1 MANIT
6 FNRGQGG
13 LGRPLTGFDHVSG
26 LVFFHGTYPSGFDAS
41 NKIRK
46 VLSLEEAEGYGILNN
61 HSDETAAS
69 GGNFAFT
76 NAGDV
81 GQIIELQIDEGEGA
95 FTIATATSETGETT
109 STLAT
114 KLRASMNDTSVYS
127 HGYSAAGAGVNVLI
141 TPPAGLGDSIN
152 GGSKLTLKETPAGSA
167 AATITQF
174 SSGADGFHDVIYYQV
189 SEFFRLNPKGVLY
202 VGIFPDSSITPS
214 RLSDMQS
221 FANGEIRQ
229 IGVFNQKSTFA
240 SSDVTGLQTVCDTL
254 AGLNTPLSVILAPDM
269 TGLTLSSQPNLTTLD
284 SENVSVLIS
293 GDGLTTSTT
302 GFGASRKVFYK
313 KAFTVAA
320 LGAALGTLSKAKVHE
335 NIGWIGQFNIS
346 DGDSLDQ
353 VEFLPSTGWSSASA
367 SLKTQLSNYGYLF
380 LTKET
385 DLAGTFFN
393 NDKTATASTSDYAR
407 IRNVRTIDKAIRGVR
422 AKLLPL
428 VNSPLYVNSD
438 GTLTEDTI
446 AIFENEGNKIVGG
459 VYNTSTASGSMVI
472 AGEISAGETVIDPT
486 QDVLATG
493 EVVVTINL
501 IPVGSAETI
510 TVNIGFVAS
519 FN

>member
-26 LVFFHGTYPSGFDAS
+26 LVFYSSSYPSGFSSS

-46 VLSLEEAEGYGILNN
+46 VLSVEEAEGYGIVNT
-61 HSDETAAS
+61 HTDETAAS
-69 GGNFAFT
+69 GGNFAFS
-76 NAGDV
+76 NAGAAGDV
-81 GQIIELQIDEGEGA
+81 VILKVDEGEGA
-95 FTIATATSETGETT
+95 YELGRCTVETGETT
-109 STLAT
+109 STIAT
-114 KLRASMNDTSVYS
+114 KLRASINDTSVYS
-127 HGYSAAGAGVNVLI
+127 HGYSAAGATVNVLL

-152 GGSKLTLKETPAGSA
+152 GAGKLTVVVSSGSTA
-167 AATITQF
+167 AATVTNF
-174 SSGADGFHDVIYYQV
+174 TGGVDGFLDVMHYQV

-202 VGIFPDSSITPS
+202 VGVFPDSTLTAS
-214 RLSDMQS
+214 RISEMQA

-229 IGVFNQKSTFA
+229 VGVFNQKSTFA
-240 SSDVTGLQTVCDTL
+240 SSDVTSIQTVCDTL
-254 AGLNTPLSVILAPDM
+254 AGLNTPLSVILASDM

-293 GDGLTTSTT
+293 GDGLITSTS
-302 GFGASRKVFYK
+302 GFGAARKVFYK
-313 KAFTVAA
+313 KSYTVAA

-353 VEFLPSTGWSSASA
+353 VEFLPSTSFSSASA
-367 SLKTQLSNYGYLF
+367 ALKTQLSNYGYLF
-380 LTKET
+380 LNKES
-385 DLAGTFFN
+385 DLAGTFWN
-393 NDKTATASTSDYAR
+393 NDKTATSATSDYAR

-428 VNSPLYVNSD
+428 CNSPLYVNSD
-438 GTLTEDTI
+438 GTLMEETI
-446 AIFENEGNKIVGG
+446 ATFENEGNKIIGG
-459 VYNTSTASGSMVI
+459 VFNSANASGSMVI
-472 AGEISAGETVIDPT
+472 AGEISAGQTLVDPS

-493 EVVVTINL
+493 EIVVTINI
-501 IPVGSAETI
+501 IPVGSAEAI

-519 FN
+519 FA

>member
-1 MANIT
+1 MANLTI
-6 FNRGQGG
+6 NRQQGG
-13 LGRPLTGFDHVSG
+13 LGRPLDGFDHVSG
-26 LVFFHGTYPSGFDAS
+26 MVFFHSSYPSGFSSS

-46 VLSLEEAEGYGILNN
+46 VLSLAEAVDYGIVND

-69 GGNFAFT
+69 GGNYEIT
-76 NAGDV
+76 NAGSAGNIV
-81 GQIIELQIDEGEGA
+81 YLKVDEGEGA
-95 FTIATATSETGETT
+95 YTIATATVETGETL

-114 KLRASMNDTSVYS
+114 KLRASCNDTSVFS
-127 HGYSAAGAGVNVLI
+127 HGYSAAGAGANVLL

-152 GGSKLTLKETPAGSA
+152 GGSHLTFTVSAGSA

-174 SSGADGFHDVIYYQV
+174 SSGADGFFDVIYYQV
-189 SEFFRLNPKGVLY
+189 SEFFRMNPKGVLY
-202 VGIFPDSSITPS
+202 VGVFPDSAITPS
-214 RLSDMQS
+214 RISEMQA

-240 SSDVTGLQTVCDTL
+240 SSNVTGIQTVCDTL
-254 AGLNTPLSVILAPDM
+254 AAANTPLSVILAPDM

-302 GFGASRKVFYK
+302 GFGAARKVFYK

-335 NIGWIGQFNIS
+335 SLGWIGAFNIS
-346 DGDSLDQ
+346 DGDSLDT
-353 VEFLPSTGWSSASA
+353 VEYLPSTEFSSASTA
-367 SLKTQLSNYGYLF
+367 LKNQLDQYGYLC
-380 LTKET
+380 LTKEV
-385 DLAGTFFN
+385 DLTGTYFN
-393 NDKTATASTSDYAR
+393 GDKTCTLATSDYAR
-407 IRNVRTIDKAIRGVR
+407 IRNQRTMDKAVRGVR

-428 VNSPLYVNSD
+428 IGSPLYVNSD
-438 GTLTEDTI
+438 GTLTETTI

-459 VYNTSTASGSMVI
+459 QFNTANASGSMVI
-472 AGEISAGETVIDPT
+472 AGEISAGRTVVDPT

-493 EVVVTINL
+493 EVVVTIEI
-501 IPVGSAETI
+501 IPVGAAEAI

-519 FN
+519 FA

>member
-1 MANIT
+1 MANLTIT
-6 FNRGQGG
+6 RQQGG
-13 LGRPLTGFDHVSG
+13 LGRPLPGFDHVSG
-26 LVFFHGTYPSGFDAS
+26 LVFSHSSYPSGFS
-41 NKIRK
+41 SGNKIRK
-46 VLSLEEAEGYGILNN
+46 VLSLADAVAYGITNN

-76 NAGDV
+76 TVGDI

-95 FTIATATSETGETT
+95 YTIAKATVETGDTT

-114 KLRASMNDTSVYS
+114 KLRASCNDTSVYS
-127 HGYSAAGAGVNVLI
+127 HGYSAAGSTVNVLL

-152 GGSKLTLKETPAGSA
+152 GGSKLTLKETPAGTC

-174 SSGADGFHDVIYYQV
+174 SSGVDGFHDVMYYQV
-189 SEFFRLNPKGVLY
+189 SEFFRMNPKGVLY
-202 VGIFPDSSITPS
+202 VGIFPDSAITPS
-214 RLSDMQS
+214 RISEMQA

-240 SSDVTGLQTVCDTL
+240 SSDVTGIQTVCDTL

-302 GFGASRKVFYK
+302 GFGAARKVFYK

-335 NIGWIGQFNIS
+335 SIAWIGAFNIS
-346 DGDSLDQ
+346 DGDSLNT
-353 VEFLPSTGWSSASA
+353 VEFLPSTEFSTASA
-367 SLKTQLSNYGYLF
+367 SLKTQLDNYGYLV
-380 LTKET
+380 LQKET
-385 DLAGTFFN
+385 DLTGTYFN
-393 NDKTATASTSDYAR
+393 NDKTATAATSDYAR
-407 IRNVRTIDKAIRGVR
+407 IRNQRTIDKAVRNVR

-428 VNSPLYVNSD
+428 VSSPVYVNSD

-446 AIFENEGNKIVGG
+446 ATFENESNKIIGG
-459 VYNTSTASGSMVI
+459 QFNTANATGSMVI
-472 AGEISAGETVIDPT
+472 DGEISAGRTLIDPT
-486 QDVLATG
+486 QDVLGTG
-493 EVVVTINL
+493 IIEVSIEI
-501 IPVGSAETI
+501 IPVGAAEAISAK
-510 TVNIGFVAS
+510 IGFVAS

>member
-1 MANIT
+1 MANLTIT
-6 FNRGQGG
+6 RQQGG
-13 LGRPLTGFDHVSG
+13 LGRPLPGFDHVSG
-26 LVFFHGTYPSGFDAS
+26 LVFFHGTYPSGFSTS

-46 VLSLEEAEGYGILNN
+46 VLSLADAVSYGIVND

-69 GGNFAFT
+69 GGNFEFT

-95 FTIATATSETGETT
+95 FTIATATVETSETT

-127 HGYSAAGAGVNVLI
+127 HGYSAAGAGANVLI
-141 TPPAGLGDSIN
+141 TPPDGLGDSIN
-152 GGSKLTLKETPAGSA
+152 GGSKLTLKETPAGAA

-174 SSGADGFHDVIYYQV
+174 SGGADGFFDVMYYQV

-202 VGIFPDSSITPS
+202 VGVFPDSAITPS
-214 RLSDMQS
+214 RISEMQA

-229 IGVFNQKSTFA
+229 VGVFNQKSTFA
-240 SSDVTGLQTVCDTL
+240 SSDVTGIQAVCDTL

-313 KAFTVAA
+313 KSFTVAA
-320 LGAALGTLSKAKVHE
+320 LGAALGAVSKAKVHE
-335 NIGWIGQFNIS
+335 SIAWIGAFNIS
-346 DGDSLDQ
+346 DGDSLNT
-353 VEFLPSTGWSSASA
+353 VEFLPSTSFTSASA
-367 SLKTQLSNYGYLF
+367 SLKTQLDNYGYLF
-380 LTKET
+380 LQKET
-385 DLAGTFFN
+385 DLTGTYFN
-393 NDKTATASTSDYAR
+393 NDKTATAATSDYAR
-407 IRNVRTIDKAIRGVR
+407 IRNQRTIDKAVRGVR

-428 VNSPLYVNSD
+428 VSSPIYVNSN
-438 GTLTEDTI
+438 GTLTEETI
-446 AIFENEGNKIVGG
+446 ATFENEANKIIGG
-459 VYNTSTASGSMVI
+459 QFNTASATGSMVI
-472 AGEISAGETVIDPT
+472 DGEISAGRTLIDPT

-493 EVVVTINL
+493 IIEVSIEI
-501 IPVGSAETI
+501 IPVGAAESISAK
-510 TVNIGFVAS
+510 IGFVAS